1 MNLEKPM
8 RIIFMGTPEFAVASL
23 DALLVEGLNV
33 VAVVT
38 APDKPAGRGMQVQQS
53 AVKQYALAHAIP
65 VLQPVKLKDPGFLEQ
80 LRALKPDIQVVVAFR
95 MLPEAVWSLPP
106 LGSLNLHAS
115 LLPQYRGAAPINWA
129 IINGEQETGLTTFRL
144 RHEIDTG
151 DMLLQ
156 ARLPIG
162 ENERAGELHDR
173 MKVIG
178 AGLLVQTLKKLARNE
193 LTPIPQQDTV
203 TAALRHAPKIF
214 SDTCRIDFSQTAA
227 GVHNLIRGLSPFP
240 GAFTEL
246 NGKMLKIYDSRKE
259 ETSTINLPPPGTLVT
274 DGKKI
279 IRFACSDGYIR
290 VNELQAAGKKRMS
303 AEEFLRGYRGP
314 VAGLNE
320 ERT

>member
-1 MNLEKPM
+1 
-8 RIIFMGTPEFAVASL
+8 
-23 DALLVEGLNV
+23 
-33 VAVVT
+33 
-38 APDKPAGRGMQVQQS
+38 
-53 AVKQYALAHAIP
+53 
-65 VLQPVKLKDPGFLEQ
+65 
-80 LRALKPDIQVVVAFR
+80 VVAFR

-178 AGLLVQTLKKLARNE
+178 AGLLVQTLKKMARNE

-240 GAFTEL
+240 GAYTEL
-246 NGKMLKIYDSRKE
+246 NGKMLKILDSRKE
-259 ETSTINLPPPGTLVT
+259 ETSSINLPPSGTLVT

-320 ERT
+320 EGT

>member
-1 MNLEKPM
+1 
-8 RIIFMGTPEFAVASL
+8 
-23 DALLVEGLNV
+23 
-33 VAVVT
+33 
-38 APDKPAGRGMQVQQS
+38 MQVQQS

-240 GAFTEL
+240 GAYTEL
-246 NGKMLKIYDSRKE
+246 NGKMLKILDSRKE
-259 ETSTINLPPPGTLVT
+259 ETSSINLPPSGTLVT

-320 ERT
+320 EGT